1 METVRTLIYDDKTHG
16 RLVITFPPPLPFAE
30 HANEILHSLPAGE
43 EKDNL
48 LKIAVAENVFKRASM
63 LAEYLATSTAPHTE
77 ILRVAALAVS
87 GETAGLKL
95 VYAALLAVPPAEHL
109 VMELAEFRNV
119 KRVMAHAA
127 AKERAGKPLG
137 ESEEWFRKKVMLL
150 SISHPLPG
158 ASSAPPDAPWLGW
171 SDEVR
176 RAVSDPDRRWDK
188 ALLERAK
195 AELEA
200 RELRIKLLLTN
211 IDFAAKER
219 STIYLMTR
227 SEETRWRIQALE
239 EAYQRFGEATLVLG
253 QRLGGAWSPM
263 IEALEKTEA
272 GRAVSKLFEIQKVK
286 AHSYPS
292 VKTGTSVIRAL
303 LMHPLLQRVQHKP
316 DFLSCISVYMNAAGN
331 GILEIL
337 LRKLTA
343 EHMLKMLLDLPGF
356 DLQQRI
362 LTIDLSKVPPA
373 PFVDI
378 EDMPRNVDWAKVN
391 QESIVSWRTLVL
403 TYMDNDN
410 FIVELI
416 NNPRVAAQPG
426 IIPLVAQ
433 KSRSARVLNIVANTR
448 SLYSGFSN
456 KEVPINLLMNPAKVP
471 LSAVR
476 KFIHVRFMDKATLA
490 RLATKGSS
498 IREDVRRE
506 VQQYLSSLK

>member
-1 METVRTLIYDDKTHG
+1 
-16 RLVITFPPPLPFAE
+16 
-30 HANEILHSLPAGE
+30 
-43 EKDNL
+43 
-48 LKIAVAENVFKRASM
+48 
-63 LAEYLATSTAPHTE
+63 
-77 ILRVAALAVS
+77 
-87 GETAGLKL
+87 
-95 VYAALLAVPPAEHL
+95 
-109 VMELAEFRNV
+109 
-119 KRVMAHAA
+119 
-127 AKERAGKPLG
+127 
-137 ESEEWFRKKVMLL
+137 
-150 SISHPLPG
+150 
-158 ASSAPPDAPWLGW
+158 
-171 SDEVR
+171 
-176 RAVSDPDRRWDK
+176 
-188 ALLERAK
+188 
-195 AELEA
+195 
-200 RELRIKLLLTN
+200 
-211 IDFAAKER
+211 
-219 STIYLMTR
+219 MTR

-253 QRLGGAWSPM
+253 QRLGGAWGPM

-433 KSRSARVLNIVANTR
+433 KSRSTRVLNIVANTR